1 MFSPQTLKILLV
13 ILSCFGLLVCANML
27 VAVPSAESLRLLPF
41 FTVHVLHS
49 LGLPGMLEHGGRCGC
64 AKRSRRDFARSGRHC
79 KPEVCFLD
87 VQMPGMTGIEAARHI
102 GPRAQ
107 MVFVTAYD
115 RYALEAFEHGV
126 LDYLVKPVS
135 EARLANT
142 VTRLQARLAAAEQSA
157 PSDALLREM
166 AQRLSRLEGSPG
178 TEYLRWLRTSKGGAL
193 HLIPLQDVDFLRADS
208 KYTLVGYRDDSGKP
222 AEALIRLALK
232 ELVAQLDPS
241 VFVQVHRAVVVNLG
255 AIKRVLREDRDS
267 AVIELKHRQDRLPV
281 SKTHLHLFREM

>member
-1 MFSPQTLKILLV
+1 MREALEARLRKVWPALQV
-13 ILSCFGLLVCANML
+13 
-27 VAVPSAESLRLLPF
+27 VARARN
-41 FTVHVLHS
+41 
-49 LGLPGMLEHGGRCGC
+49 GRE
-64 AKRSRRDFARSGRHC
+64 AVELFEQLQ
-79 KPEVCFLD
+79 PEVCFLD